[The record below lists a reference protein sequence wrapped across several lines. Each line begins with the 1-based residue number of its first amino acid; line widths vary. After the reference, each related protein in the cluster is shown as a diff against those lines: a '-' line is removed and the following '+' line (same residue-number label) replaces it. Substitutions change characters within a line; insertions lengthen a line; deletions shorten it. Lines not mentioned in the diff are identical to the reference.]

1 MPRPRSIL
9 ERQVLLMHEVHGVA
23 LREVALALAIPPA
36 EAEQL
41 LASARRRLRAAGKK
55 AN

>member
-1 MPRPRSIL
+1 
-9 ERQVLLMHEVHGVA
+9 MHEVHGVA
-23 LREVALALAIPPA
+23 LPEVALALAIPPA

-41 LASARRRLRAAGKK
+41 LASTRRRLRATGKK